1 MTTTTFSVR
10 MYTETKKALETE
22 AKRQV
27 RSAAYIAQ
35 RAIQNDLAQKEALHE
50 SIREA
55 LENDDGTRISGEAV
69 LAWMKCWGDGHD
81 HPFPEADIFPRAKA
95 RKKPA

>member
-1 MTTTTFSVR
+1 MTTTTFSMR
-10 MYTETKKALETE
+10 IDAETKNALEAE
-22 AKRQV
+22 AKRQD

-35 RAIQNDLAQKEALHE
+35 RAIQNYLAHEEALHE

-69 LAWMKCWGDGHD
+69 LAWMERWGDGHD
-81 HPFPEADIFPRAKA
+81 DPFPEPDIFVESSP

>member
-69 LAWMKCWGDGHD
+69 LAWIERRGDGHD
-81 HPFPEADIFPRAKA
+81 HPFPEADIFPEAKA
-95 RKKPA
+95 RKKSA